1 MKKIT
6 KKLLYIK
13 NTEIYNGYYK
23 SKLIENKNRIENKC
37 RGTLNEIRN
46 NEMNIVLTLHII
58 NNCKN
63 YPTFV

>member
-13 NTEIYNGYYK
+13 NTEIYNGYYN

-37 RGTLNEIRN
+37 RSYLP
-46 NEMNIVLTLHII
+46 
-58 NNCKN
+58 NCVE
-63 YPTFV
+63 FL